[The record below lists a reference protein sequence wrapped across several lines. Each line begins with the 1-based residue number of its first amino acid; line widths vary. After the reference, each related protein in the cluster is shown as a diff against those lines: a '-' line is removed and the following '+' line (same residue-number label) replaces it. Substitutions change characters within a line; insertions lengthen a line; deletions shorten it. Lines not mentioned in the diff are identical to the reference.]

1 MDAQSGNVKKTPLTR
16 IGKFASA
23 LILILIV
30 SGTLFMIISPFFGWK
45 NEVVLSGSME
55 PALHT
60 GSVVGVEPIKPEDIR
75 TGDIVMYSSPD
86 KTTLITHRVVDIE
99 NSPGLQFITKGD
111 ANKNPDIMPVQPDQI
126 VGIVAFT
133 IPFVGYLT
141 LFVRTPMG
149 FILIFLVPA
158 VILIGS
164 EVFHLW
170 DEME

>member
-1 MDAQSGNVKKTPLTR
+1 MGIQSGNTGKRLLTR

-60 GSVVGVEPIKPEDIR
+60 GSVVGVEPINPEDIR
-75 TGDIVMYSSPD
+75 AGDIVMYSSPD
-86 KTTLITHRVVDIE
+86 KTTLITHRVAEIK

-141 LFVRTPMG
+141 LFVRTPLG

-164 EVFHLW
+164 EVLHLW